1 MIAEQATDPVAFHA
15 EGPVWSARWQGLRWV
30 DMLAGAVM
38 SLAADGT
45 ISRRHV
51 GSVAAAVRPRTRGG
65 AVIGVER
72 GFVLEEPD
80 GTLTALN
87 DVWDDDRGCASS
99 PADLRTRPQGHRVR
113 DRRRVVRLGRVA
125 TNPRRQTARTTRWHL
140 QRRARRGGAADR
152 DWHRALPA
160 SECPGC
166 LLRCVIPCLD
176 AAPPRSPRTC
186 APPATPR
193 RTVGS
198 KPDGASC
205 PSGAAPPG
213 MTSYEARSTHSD
225 PGGERTNP
233 SDDPGSVTWPTTKPH
248 GPTTR

>member
-30 DMLAGAVM
+30 DMLAGDVM

-45 ISRRHV
+45 IGRRHV

-125 TNPRRQTARTTRWHL
+125 TNPRRQTARTTR
-140 QRRARRGGAADR
+140 
-152 DWHRALPA
+152 
-160 SECPGC
+160 
-166 LLRCVIPCLD
+166 
-176 AAPPRSPRTC
+176 C
-186 APPATPR
+186 APSTAR
-193 RTVGS
+193 
-198 KPDGASC
+198 
-205 PSGAAPPG
+205 PSGRRCRP
-213 MTSYEARSTHSD
+213 
-225 PGGERTNP
+225 
-233 SDDPGSVTWPTTKPH
+233 
-248 GPTTR
+248 